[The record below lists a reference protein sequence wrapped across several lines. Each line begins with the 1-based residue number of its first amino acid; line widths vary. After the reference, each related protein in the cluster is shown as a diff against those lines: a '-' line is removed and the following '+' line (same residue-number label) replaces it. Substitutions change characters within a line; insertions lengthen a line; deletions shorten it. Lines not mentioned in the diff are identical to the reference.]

1 MGISYKGIEYD
12 RNLSQATE
20 IDPYIFYT
28 NSLEMR
34 TSIKD
39 FMINFTQHTPNGF
52 VENRNIMMNPSL
64 AKQLRNALDEA
75 INQYE
80 EIHGPIKDIDTLQNE
95 FDEVI
100 KDESN

>member
-1 MGISYKGIEYD
+1 MGISYNGIDYE
-12 RNLSQATE
+12 RNSEQLTG

-34 TSIKD
+34 TSITD

-52 VENRNIMMNPSL
+52 VENKNVMMSPSL
-64 AKQLRNALDEA
+64 AKQLKNALDEA

-80 EIHGPIKDIDTLQNE
+80 DIHGEIKDIDTLQKE

-100 KDESN
+100 KDDTH